1 MHGTIK
7 EEIARLRCEARH
19 FRDLAKM
26 KRAEVARLKALPIGQ
41 RDPIALLRVRERVS
55 EYVRD
60 AQNCE
65 AKIKEWRAQLRP
77 LGPTPASKTEGEA
90 PAPPAV

>member
-1 MHGTIK
+1 MHGSIK
-7 EEIARLRCEARH
+7 EEITRLRYEARH
-19 FRDLAKM
+19 FRDLAKI

-41 RDPIALLRVRERVS
+41 RDPIAVLRARDRVS

-65 AKIKEWRAQLRP
+65 AKIKEWQAQLRP
-77 LGPTPASKTEGEA
+77 LGPTPASKTEGGSE
-90 PAPPAV
+90 V